1 VPNPAVFDP
10 VVLKYNPEPK
20 GYFMGSIPEK
30 CQERK
35 VANSSLTRWWCKMV
49 CGGGTG
55 GKLCEP
61 WCIVAERFGSWTL
74 LITLVFPAVVFIIL
88 LWQALKGAF

>member
-1 VPNPAVFDP
+1 
-10 VVLKYNPEPK
+10 
-20 GYFMGSIPEK
+20 MGSIPEK
-30 CQERK
+30 CQGWK
-35 VANSSLTRWWCKMV
+35 VANWPLTRWWCKLV
-49 CGGGTG
+49 CGRCTR

-74 LITLVFPAVVFIIL
+74 LITLVFPVVVFAIL